1 MSDLK
6 ESEAAEQ
13 ACRRQPLLV
22 PLIIVGVIVAIVV
35 VVAFMRLSSP
45 RVIPEEA
52 APPVSEAPAT
62 PTVPVKA
69 PAPSGKKQVLPEL
82 VPGSPLDD
90 DKFAQL
96 SADIVIG
103 AVGIKQ
109 DSQWE
114 LNVAAFMA
122 KVLEKSGI
130 TPDDYNAYA
139 KALYEYPDRARAVA
153 ENIMMRVEKRLGYR
167 LKIEKL
173 PMFKLDPQT
182 VKQMEKKLR

>member
-6 ESEAAEQ
+6 DTEVAEQ

-22 PLIIVGVIVAIVV
+22 PLIIVGLIVAIIV
-35 VVAFMRLSSP
+35 VVAFVRLSSP

-52 APPVSEAPAT
+52 TPPVSEAPAA
-62 PTVPVKA
+62 PVKA
-69 PAPSGKKQVLPEL
+69 PAEPARKQVLPEL
-82 VPGSPLDD
+82 VPGGPLDD

-122 KVLEKSGI
+122 KVLEKGEI
-130 TPDDYNAYA
+130 TADEYNAYA
-139 KALYEYPDRARAVA
+139 KALYDYPDRARAVA
-153 ENIMMRVEKRLGYR
+153 ENIMMRVEKKLGYR

-173 PMFKLDPQT
+173 PMFKFDPKT
-182 VKQMEKKLR
+182 VEQMEKKLR